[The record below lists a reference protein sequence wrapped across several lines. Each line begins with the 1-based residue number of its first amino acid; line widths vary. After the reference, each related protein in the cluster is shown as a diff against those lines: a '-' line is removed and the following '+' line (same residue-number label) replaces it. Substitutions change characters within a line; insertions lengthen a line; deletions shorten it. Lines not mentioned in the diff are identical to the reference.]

1 MRWTTICFDL
11 DNTLYDHEKAFQK
24 TIKAVFVSIRQQLN
38 KEAPFVHEDKWFE
51 VFKYHCDL
59 FWQEY
64 EEGILTQEQYR
75 IKRYVETM
83 HAFGLPGSGRKALE
97 FHQEYEQRLPEFSE
111 LFESVPGLLES
122 LAKSSVCLGIIT
134 NGSEKLQKEK
144 FYRLQL
150 DRWIDHRHLF
160 ISEMAEAPKPK
171 TAIFDE
177 ALELLGSRKKRA
189 LFVGDSWAHDV
200 EGAENAG
207 WEAIYVNTRG
217 EEAGHSS
224 NTVKEF
230 SEFNQAASYLREI
243 VEEGRRSDV

>member
-1 MRWTTICFDL
+1 MRWSTICFDL

-24 TIKAVFVSIRQQLN
+24 TIKAVFVSIRQQMN

-64 EEGILTQEQYR
+64 EEGSLTQEQYR
-75 IKRYVETM
+75 AKRYAETM
-83 HAFGLPGSGRKALE
+83 HAFGLPSSRREALE

-122 LAKSSVCLGIIT
+122 LTKSNVRLGIIT

-144 FYRLQL
+144 FYQLEL
-150 DRWIDHRHLF
+150 DRWIDRRHLF

-171 TAIFDE
+171 AAIFDE
-177 ALELLGSRKKRA
+177 ALQLLDSREKRA
-189 LFVGDSWAHDV
+189 LFVGDSWAHDIK
-200 EGAENAG
+200 GAENAG

-217 EEAGHSS
+217 EKAGPSAHP
-224 NTVKEF
+224 VKEF

-243 VEEGRRSDV
+243 VEEGRSSDV